1 MADATPDSS
10 ETRNLLQQVRAGDR
24 QAFEELFTRHLAEV
38 RQFVE
43 ARMDAKVRARLD
55 PSDIVQE
62 TQMEVFRRL
71 GDYLDRQ
78 PMPFRIWLRKT
89 AYERLLMARRQHLD
103 AQQRAV
109 CREAPRANRSSQLLA
124 NRLVSPGT
132 TPSQKLQ
139 RAELVRRVRR
149 ALEQMADADREILLM
164 RNFDELSYEEVGF
177 ILEIEPAAARKRHG
191 RALLRLHKLLA
202 ETGFRRSEL

>member
-1 MADATPDSS
+1 MDELDADPAED
-10 ETRNLLQQVRAGDR
+10 LLLRQAHAGDGR
-24 QAFEELFTRHLAEV
+24 AFEQLF
-38 RQFVE
+38 
-43 ARMDAKVRARLD
+43 ARYRPYLLRLIGLRLD
-55 PSDIVQE
+55 PKLRPRLDASDVVQE

-149 ALEQMADADREILLM
+149 A
-164 RNFDELSYEEVGF
+164 
-177 ILEIEPAAARKRHG
+177 
-191 RALLRLHKLLA
+191 
-202 ETGFRRSEL
+202 